1 MLPAPRSS
9 SPARGISA
17 RPRRAPAGSPSR
29 IAATQKNNHEIR
41 LTHPLA
47 GNVGLDVAVVRGDP
61 RRGVGGVAEVVETAV
76 VVPRADGVRKV
87 ERHRGKGQGGVLRGL
102 TKR

>member
-1 MLPAPRSS
+1 M
-9 SPARGISA
+9 
-17 RPRRAPAGSPSR
+17 
-29 IAATQKNNHEIR
+29 
-41 LTHPLA
+41 A

-61 RRGVGGVAEVVETAV
+61 RGGVGGVAEVVETAV

-87 ERHRGKGQGGVLRGL
+87 ERHRGKGRGGVLSGL

>member
-1 MLPAPRSS
+1 M
-9 SPARGISA
+9 
-17 RPRRAPAGSPSR
+17 
-29 IAATQKNNHEIR
+29 
-41 LTHPLA
+41 
-47 GNVGLDVAVVRGDP
+47 RGDP

-87 ERHRGKGQGGVLRGL
+87 ERHRGGGGGQGSRVLSGL